1 MVLFLKGDTM
11 KEKILIDLKNA
22 MKNQNRDLLSVIRM
36 VKGAIQLE
44 EIKVKHELSD
54 EEIIT
59 IIDREIKTRRE
70 SIKEFEKGGRQDLI
84 DKTQKEIDIL
94 SKYMPAQMSE
104 EEVLKVIDEVFA
116 KVHPAGSS
124 DMGKVMGAIAP
135 MVKGKADLGFVNSKI
150 KERLANLK

>member
-1 MVLFLKGDTM
+1 M

-22 MKNQNRDLLSVIRM
+22 MKNQNRELLSVVRM

-54 EEIIT
+54 EEVIAIIG
-59 IIDREIKTRRE
+59 REIKTRKE

-84 DKTQKEIDIL
+84 DKTSREVEIL

-104 EEVLKVIDEVFA
+104 EEVIKVIDEVFA
-116 KVHPAGSS
+116 KVNPTGPS
-124 DMGKVMGAIAP
+124 DMGKVMGTIAP
-135 MVKGKADLGFVNSKI
+135 IVKGKADLGLVNTKI
-150 KERLANLK
+150 KEKLNALK

>member
-1 MVLFLKGDTM
+1 M

-22 MKNQNRDLLSVIRM
+22 MKNQNRELLSVIRM

-54 EEIIT
+54 EEVIT
-59 IIDREIKTRRE
+59 IIGREIKTRKE

-84 DKTQKEIDIL
+84 DKTSREVEIL

-104 EEVLKVIDEVFA
+104 EEVIKVIDEVFA
-116 KVHPAGSS
+116 KVNPTGPS
-124 DMGKVMGAIAP
+124 DMGKVMGTIAP
-135 MVKGKADLGFVNSKI
+135 LVKGKADLGLVNTKI
-150 KERLANLK
+150 KEKLNALK